1 MKTMNNNFQFS
12 RLLMVMRW
20 DVFTNRKTY
29 LNTVLGMISALLP
42 VYILQQYQLSK
53 QYQHLPSIAIK
64 LGYHGIS
71 QYTLLIF
78 SIAMYMM
85 STQIFMVMKT
95 NGQREQFLMLP
106 ASNLEKYISRF
117 LFSTLGAVVAMIIA
131 IVVADLVQLLF
142 SFILL
147 PGHHQSVCLYTAAL
161 LWKIWN
167 VFIENIDSTRSLL
180 LSLFIVVCVV
190 CAHSFFILCGTLFRK
205 HTVVVSGILFI
216 AMTYLVI
223 YVIESVSGS
232 MTTWLIHI
240 DNTLFDSLLIATG
253 LLLVSFQYWLS
264 YKVFTRM
271 QVICNKWINL

>member
-20 DVFTNRKTY
+20 DVFTNHKTY
-29 LNTVLGMISALLP
+29 LNTVLGMIFALLP
-42 VYILQQYQLSK
+42 IYILQLYQLSK
-53 QYQHLPSIAIK
+53 QYQLFPDAIK
-64 LGYHGIS
+64 LRYLSLS
-71 QYTLLIF
+71 QYTLFIF

-117 LFSTLGAVVAMIIA
+117 LFSTLGAVAAMITA
-131 IVVADLVQLLF
+131 IVVADLVQLIF
-142 SFILL
+142 SFLLL
-147 PGHHQSVCLYTAAL
+147 PGHYQSVCLYTAAL
-161 LWKIWN
+161 LWKIWT
-167 VFIENIDSTRSLL
+167 VFIENIDSTSSLM
-180 LSLFIVVCVV
+180 LSLFVVACVV
-190 CAHSFFILCGTLFRK
+190 GVHSFFILCGTLFRK

-232 MTTWLIHI
+232 MTTWLMHG
-240 DNTLFDSLLIATG
+240 DSLLLDSLLIAAE
-253 LLLVSFQYWLS
+253 LLLAGFQYWLS